1 MKILSI
7 IGCVLFSLV
16 AFGQAPSTNL
26 PATHLATALVY
37 TNGWADN
44 STNSTPS
51 GPLNVT
57 RYEKLGWQ
65 IRQALSGSGTATNH
79 FDFECSLDNTNWP
92 GTYFYTVSLVANGTN
107 AVQTNL
113 TMNVEAQG
121 YIRLSRARFGNNSGS
136 YPTNL
141 QFLYSPKPFPRN

>member
-1 MKILSI
+1 MKTKILI
-7 IGCVLFSLV
+7 LFCSLV
-16 AFGQAPSTNL
+16 TLLARGQSTNL
-26 PATHLATALVY
+26 PAAHQPTALVY

-44 STNSTPS
+44 STNTTPS

-65 IRQALSGSGTATNH
+65 IRQSLSGSGTATN
-79 FDFECSLDNTNWP
+79 FYDFEWSLDNTNWP
-92 GTYFYTVSLVANGTN
+92 GTYFYTVAMVANGTT

-121 YIRLSRARFGNNSGS
+121 YVRLSRARFGNNSGS

-141 QFLYSPKPFPRN
+141 QFLYTPKPFPRN